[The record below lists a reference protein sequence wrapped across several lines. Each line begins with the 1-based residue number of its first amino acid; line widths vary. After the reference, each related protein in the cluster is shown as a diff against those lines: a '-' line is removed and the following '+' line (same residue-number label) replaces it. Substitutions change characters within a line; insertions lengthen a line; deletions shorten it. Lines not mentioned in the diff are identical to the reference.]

1 MKRLVIIASFLSFGC
16 ATTNETANVMDPS
29 YKSKLQKAVE
39 RKRNGDV
46 LFCQGRHRRTM
57 DCAYMDQWEMQ
68 NKLRNMGLY

>member
-1 MKRLVIIASFLSFGC
+1 MKRLVIIASLLSFGC

-46 LFCQGRHRRTM
+46 LYCQGRNRRTM
-57 DCAYMDQWEMQ
+57 DCRYMSHWEMQ
-68 NKLRNMGLY
+68 NRIRNLGLY